1 MHPLCALDNRIVTI
15 NPIPTLKHQGSWHW
29 PLQYPK
35 HQGTLTQTLLNYTS
49 GCCIYNIYVDAVW
62 HSASGCSMD
71 NYLGA
76 RWHIWCCFGLSGTV
90 HGYCQLTSYNTLQET
105 LVNTSEALYQTQQL
119 CEQERTYFCKKLFNV
134 TLIVKW
140 MFLCYHTLF
149 SVLRPYERLGLQVS
163 TRPFFTP
170 SLFSLYECAYH
181 IRTLVCVLSF
191 KGKEGRVKCVL
202 FRCLLYVVVRTCL
215 HPGNHCKSLTT
226 TIYCGVYLRQHSRV
240 TCIVNHVTCKPYILD
255 VTQLF
260 QFPYTYARSAQL
272 SMHVFWKW
280 RHPWR

>member
-1 MHPLCALDNRIVTI
+1 
-15 NPIPTLKHQGSWHW
+15 
-29 PLQYPK
+29 
-35 HQGTLTQTLLNYTS
+35 
-49 GCCIYNIYVDAVW
+49 
-62 HSASGCSMD
+62 
-71 NYLGA
+71 
-76 RWHIWCCFGLSGTV
+76 
-90 HGYCQLTSYNTLQET
+90 
-105 LVNTSEALYQTQQL
+105 
-119 CEQERTYFCKKLFNV
+119 
-134 TLIVKW
+134 

-191 KGKEGRVKCVL
+191 KGKEGRDKCVL
-202 FRCLLYVVVRTCL
+202 CRCLLYFVVRTCL

-226 TIYCGVYLRQHSRV
+226 TIYCGVYLNEATQSV
-240 TCIVNHVTCKPYILD
+240 SCIVNHVTCKPYILD

-260 QFPYTYARSAQL
+260 QSPYTYARSAQL

-280 RHPWR
+280 RGTPGGNLLLTSPAVYTPLCHLWQRSPTFSNYAIYEFFQGF